1 MARPVKPLPTGDV
14 EDRRLVN
21 FASALRAL
29 RAQAGGP
36 TLAEMSQHSGVCTA
50 SLSGAH
56 SGHKL
61 PSWRTVEGYVR
72 ACGAEGAPW
81 RSRWDDVRLAR
92 YSDRADEQHAALIKK
107 WTNTRR
113 LSPPQRV
120 KDEAELARSLDQM
133 RQFRSLSL
141 RDLARRSVGFSH
153 HTYGAV
159 LRGDRPVTTGIL
171 VAILHSCGVE
181 SGDAHR
187 WLLVLARVRPGEELR
202 VRSLLVKARSRT
214 GAGVPAPR
222 GAGRPSPRRGAGAGG
237 SPMGVG
243 TTTARR

>member
-1 MARPVKPLPTGDV
+1 MARPVKPLPTGDI

-36 TLAEMSQHSGVCTA
+36 SLAEMSQRSGVCIA

-61 PSWRTVEGYVR
+61 PSWRTVEGYIR

-81 RSRWDDVRLAR
+81 RSRWDDVRLAQ
-92 YSDRADEQHAALIKK
+92 YSDRANEQHAALIKK
-107 WTNTRR
+107 WTNTKR
-113 LSPPQRV
+113 LAPPQWT

-133 RQFRSLSL
+133 RQFCGLSL

-159 LRGDRPVTTGIL
+159 LRGDRPVTTDIL

-202 VRSLLVKARSRT
+202 VQSLLSKARSRT
-214 GAGVPAPR
+214 GVGVPAPR
-222 GAGRPSPRRGAGAGG
+222 ARRPSPLRGGGGG
-237 SPMGVG
+237 SPM
-243 TTTARR
+243 RR